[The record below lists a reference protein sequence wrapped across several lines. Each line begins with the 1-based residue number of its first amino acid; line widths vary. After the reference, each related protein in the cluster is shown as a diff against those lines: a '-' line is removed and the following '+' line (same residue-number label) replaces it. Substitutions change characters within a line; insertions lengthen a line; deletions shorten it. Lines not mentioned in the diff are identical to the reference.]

1 MSEDQGFPPV
11 PVTDWF
17 PAEPDVTQD
26 GTPGPGTDQDQAPD
40 PEPAEAVT
48 RTSGGNIDVTW
59 AAPGL
64 LEAVTELPPSLPF
77 IPAEGVAAWL
87 RDALTDY
94 DRRLRN
100 AGY

>member
-26 GTPGPGTDQDQAPD
+26 GTPDPGTDQDQAPD

-48 RTSGGNIDVTW
+48 E
-59 AAPGL
+59 P
-64 LEAVTELPPSLPF
+64 PPSLPF

-87 RDALTDY
+87 RDALTEY